1 MMTSTSGSWKRRLGE
16 VALWTGASSLV
27 LTAHLA
33 AAAVLLRH
41 DTEESGDLA
50 PPAAI
55 MIELAAE
62 PEAAATGET
71 IVSEETQDSL
81 EVKSEQ
87 TEPVEQ
93 GELIPEARPVPE
105 TEPTPEPQ
113 PEPPL
118 ETAMLKPEPP
128 PIEQPPEPVQ
138 ETTQTIPQEKP
149 EPVEQPVEEQLAM
162 LEHVEVPLPA
172 MRPRP
177 EQSKPEIAKKP
188 EPKTERKAEP
198 RKPKPQPPAAKAAVQ
213 AKAEVQESTRTA
225 AAATSSVTG
234 TSSVSPAKWQAKL
247 ASHLARQRG
256 KCPANGRGSTAY
268 VSFRIDTSGNL
279 SGVSLA
285 RSSGFGDFD
294 DYMVDLVRRASPV
307 PPPPSGIG
315 NKVTVPLGYRNC

>member
-1 MMTSTSGSWKRRLGE
+1 MMSSTSIGWKRRLGE
-16 VALWTGASSLV
+16 ITLWAGASSLV

-41 DTEESGDLA
+41 EPEDAGDNA

-55 MIELAAE
+55 MIELAPE
-62 PEAAATGET
+62 PEAAATDESV
-71 IVSEETQDSL
+71 ISEQTQDSV

-87 TEPVEQ
+87 SEPVEEA
-93 GELIPEARPVPE
+93 ELTPEPQPAPSI
-105 TEPTPEPQ
+105 EPTPEPT

-118 ETAMLKPEPP
+118 ETAMVQPEPP
-128 PIEQPPEPVQ
+128 PLEEMPEPVQ
-138 ETTQTIPQEKP
+138 ETTQTIPEQIP
-149 EPVEQPVEEQLAM
+149 EPVEEQLTM

-172 MRPRP
+172 VRPAP
-177 EQSKPEIAKKP
+177 VPPKPEVAKRP
-188 EPKTERKAEP
+188 EPKPEKKAEQ
-198 RKPKPQPPAAKAAVQ
+198 RKPKPQPPAAKAAIQ

-225 AAATSSVTG
+225 AAATSSAVG
-234 TSSVSPAKWQAKL
+234 TSSASPARWQAKL
-247 ASHLARQRG
+247 AAHLARQRG

-268 VSFRIDTSGNL
+268 VNFRIDASGNL
-279 SGVSLA
+279 TGVSLA

-307 PPPPSGIG
+307 PAPPAGIG

>member
-1 MMTSTSGSWKRRLGE
+1 MMTSTAGRWKRRLGE
-16 VALWTGASSLV
+16 AALWTGASSLV

-41 DTEESGDLA
+41 EPEESGDLA

-55 MIELAAE
+55 MIELAAV
-62 PEAAATGET
+62 PEAAATEET
-71 IVSEETQDSL
+71 VVSEETQDSL
-81 EVKSEQ
+81 EVKTEQ
-87 TEPVEQ
+87 SEPVEQ
-93 GELIPEARPVPE
+93 AELTPDAQPVPE
-105 TEPTPEPQ
+105 PEPTPEPPAEQ
-113 PEPPL
+113 PL

-128 PIEQPPEPVQ
+128 PIEEKPEPVQ
-138 ETTQTIPQEKP
+138 ETTQTIPQEIP
-149 EPVEQPVEEQLAM
+149 EPVEQPAEQQLTM

-172 MRPRP
+172 ARPAP
-177 EQSKPEIAKKP
+177 ETPKPVVTQKPEKKV
-188 EPKTERKAEP
+188 EQ

-213 AKAEVQESTRTA
+213 AKADVQESTRTA
-225 AAATSSVTG
+225 AAATSSATG

-247 ASHLARQRG
+247 AAHLARQRG

-268 VSFRIDTSGNL
+268 VSFRIDGGGNL
-279 SGVSLA
+279 SAVSLA